1 KADRRGP
8 MTPAKQAQK
17 SLILLWH
24 GERRHEERRLGSAR
38 LLVKPEQ
45 EEIATMY
52 EHALALYRKGDFD
65 NPDLAFDHV
74 WTLNPGDG
82 PSRLMR
88 ARIAKYRTEYAG
100 HEAHFDPVYKFDE
113 K

>member
-1 KADRRGP
+1 
-8 MTPAKQAQK
+8 MTAKK
-17 SLILLWH
+17 RIVKTLVTLRH
-24 GERRHEERRLGSAR
+24 GERRQEERRLGSDR

-65 NPDLAFDHV
+65 SAEMAFDHV
-74 WTLNPGDG
+74 LSLSPGDG
-82 PSRLMR
+82 PSRLMKS
-88 ARIAKYRTEYAG
+88 RIDKYRSADAG
-100 HEAHFDPVYKFDE
+100 DETHFDPVYKFDE